1 VEAYTTANPFFWI
14 TMGVL
19 ALWLLPCFF
28 WGNAIWWAWTRKI
41 EDGPGDQLWI
51 GWLEIS
57 KAMVFGRWMDADKR
71 QRMLPLLKS
80 LEELPKQLNEQADKP
95 NQSV

>member
-14 TMGVL
+14 IVGIIS
-19 ALWLLPCFF
+19 LWLLPCLL
-28 WGNAIWWAWTRKI
+28 WGNAMWWAWTRKI

-57 KAMVFGRWMDADKR
+57 KAMIFGRWMDAEKR
-71 QRMLPLLKS
+71 EQIAPILKS
-80 LEELPKQLNEQADKP
+80 LEVLPKQIKEAGNKP
-95 NQSV
+95 G